1 MNCLVVCQ
9 LLICFGKKKLKNN
22 LGNIR
27 MEEFVG
33 LCISLAYIGTSPCRR
48 TWSMGEMESLVVL
61 ALCPSLLSQWET
73 CSPLG
78 LDKMNG
84 MANLVLAFI
93 FQGFCI

>member
-1 MNCLVVCQ
+1 
-9 LLICFGKKKLKNN
+9 
-22 LGNIR
+22 
-27 MEEFVG
+27 
-33 LCISLAYIGTSPCRR
+33 
-48 TWSMGEMESLVVL
+48 MGEMESLVVL
-61 ALCPSLLSQWET
+61 ALCPALLSQWET

>member
-1 MNCLVVCQ
+1 
-9 LLICFGKKKLKNN
+9 
-22 LGNIR
+22 
-27 MEEFVG
+27 
-33 LCISLAYIGTSPCRR
+33 
-48 TWSMGEMESLVVL
+48 MGEMESLVVL

-93 FQGFCI
+93 FQEFCI